1 MKKNILFVSACVIAF
16 ASGYALNNPAISNT
30 TGYRV
35 AVVDVN
41 ELVSKSTQVSTLKT
55 EQNKKLAEIQATIEK
70 AQQEISKETDA
81 KKIAELEEK
90 YRNEVNA
97 QKLALDN
104 EYSSKLKQIDNDIKA
119 VVVSKANDMKYN
131 LVLPKNMVLS
141 GGDDITAEV
150 AKSIK

>member
-1 MKKNILFVSACVIAF
+1 MKKNFLLISICAAAFVA
-16 ASGYALNNPAISNT
+16 GYAINNPAISNPE
-30 TGYRV
+30 GFKV
-35 AVVDVN
+35 ATVDVTT
-41 ELVSKSTQVSTLKT
+41 LVSKSSQVSALKA
-55 EQNKKLAEIQATIEK
+55 EQDKKLTEIKSTIEK

-81 KKIAELEEK
+81 KKVAELEEK

-119 VVVSKANDMKYN
+119 VVISKAKDMKYN

-141 GGDDITAEV
+141 GGDDITSEV